1 MLCFV
6 YMFML
11 IILCYQLYICL
22 AVFVFFKQK
31 RAYEVRISDWSSDV
45 CSSDLP
51 RYNLHSDSGRRN
63 DRGRIALRE
72 PAQTLRDVARN
83 VPIGVFDRMLQGE
96 GRFLLLGRML
106 VSESGDVPVAERK
119 ALGTSQNERVFED
132 TSSAERRVGK
142 ACVSK

>member
-1 MLCFV
+1 M
-6 YMFML
+6 
-11 IILCYQLYICL
+11 
-22 AVFVFFKQK
+22 
-31 RAYEVRISDWSSDV
+31 RISDWSSDV
-45 CSSDLP
+45 CSSDL
-51 RYNLHSDSGRRN
+51 DSGRRN

-119 ALGTSQNERVFED
+119 ALGISQNERVFEA
-132 TSSAERRVGK
+132 TRAGARSEERRVGQE
-142 ACVSK
+142 CVSPSRYRWGQIN